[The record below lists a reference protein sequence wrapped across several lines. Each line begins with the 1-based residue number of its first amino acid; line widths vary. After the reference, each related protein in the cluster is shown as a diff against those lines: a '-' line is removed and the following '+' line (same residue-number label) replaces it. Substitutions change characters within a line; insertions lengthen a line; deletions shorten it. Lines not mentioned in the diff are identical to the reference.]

1 MVSPV
6 NGTNCT
12 PAQSPCVT
20 RKVAAVKV
28 RRDVRGGSGGSAP
41 LFVNLVIRTK
51 QKRVGREHGARLR
64 LLRGKL
70 EVRRYL
76 VELALDQGHGADHR
90 VEERLEL
97 LAQPLILAPRPPAV
111 IE

>member
-1 MVSPV
+1 MSITTESTTRRSVWLHGMVSPV

-20 RKVAAVKV
+20 RKVATVKV
-28 RRDVRGGSGGSAP
+28 RRDVRGGSGGPAP

-64 LLRGKL
+64 LLGGKL
-70 EVRRYL
+70 EVRRY
-76 VELALDQGHGADHR
+76 ASGR
-90 VEERLEL
+90 
-97 LAQPLILAPRPPAV
+97 
-111 IE
+111 